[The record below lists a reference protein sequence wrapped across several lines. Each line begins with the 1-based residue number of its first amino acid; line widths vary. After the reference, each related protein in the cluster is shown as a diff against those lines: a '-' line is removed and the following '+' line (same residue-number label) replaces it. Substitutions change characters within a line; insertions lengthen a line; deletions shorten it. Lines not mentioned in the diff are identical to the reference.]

1 VSTWRLIIDGPA
13 DGAWNMA
20 VDRAVLAAHESG
32 DVPPTLRLY
41 RWDRPTVSLGRFQ
54 ATGDVDAAYCE
65 ARGIGVC
72 RRPTGGR
79 GVLHDDELTYSAV
92 AGVRDGLPRGV
103 SASYRVLCSALVA
116 AYRSLGIDAALTP
129 RERGSRGAGACY
141 LHATHADLSL
151 GAAKLSG
158 SAQVWKGSSCL
169 QHGSFVISRDVEREA
184 RVFRLDAAAAA
195 ALDECTVT
203 IERVTG
209 ARPAEVALIE
219 ALSTGFE
226 QAFGAD
232 FMPGSLTDA
241 EVTAARS
248 FVREH
253 ALTCGETRSATGER
267 RLEVQSPVSPASD
280 TISAGTTRG
289 LDSSGGAQ

>member
-1 VSTWRLIIDGPA
+1 MSTWRLIIDGPA

-20 VDRAVLAAHESG
+20 VDRAVLISHEAG
-32 DVPPTLRLY
+32 DAPPTLRLY

-54 ATGDVDAAYCE
+54 AVEDVDAAYCK
-65 ARGIGVC
+65 ASGIGMC

-79 GVLHDDELTYSAV
+79 GVLHDDELTYSVV

-103 SASYRVLCSALVA
+103 SASYRVLCGALVE
-116 AYRSLGIDAALTP
+116 AYRSLGIDAVLTS

-169 QHGSFVISRDVEREA
+169 QHGSFVVSREVEREA
-184 RVFRLDAAAAA
+184 RVFRLDEAAAS
-195 ALDECTVT
+195 ALDEGTVT

-209 ARPAEVALIE
+209 TRPAEATLVKAVR
-219 ALSTGFE
+219 SGFE
-226 QAFGAD
+226 RAFGAG
-232 FMPGSLTDA
+232 FVPGRLTDA
-241 EVTAARS
+241 EEAAARA
-248 FVREH
+248 FVAEH
-253 ALTCGETRSATGER
+253 AVNQGDAPPAT
-267 RLEVQSPVSPASD
+267 L
-280 TISAGTTRG
+280 
-289 LDSSGGAQ
+289 